1 MIIFLFSQVRQSPTN
16 VFLASLATADLL
28 LIFVCL
34 PLKVFYFN
42 MQHLCRELYETN
54 FQMAKLFSFSWQ
66 FGWVL
71 CKLAHY
77 SETLSVVC
85 SVLNLTAL
93 SVERWEQLFCFNST
107 PLSPFVPLFLILIPD
122 VRFTPD

>member
-1 MIIFLFSQVRQSPTN
+1 
-16 VFLASLATADLL
+16 
-28 LIFVCL
+28 
-34 PLKVFYFN
+34 
-42 MQHLCRELYETN
+42 
-54 FQMAKLFSFSWQ
+54 MAKLFSFSWQ

-93 SVERWEQLFCFNST
+93 SVERLDNYSALIHLHFLSGVKILSIRDKLFRDENACNYLTLPGLFT
-107 PLSPFVPLFLILIPD
+107 ILHRIGKLSWMECLGILNQFI
-122 VRFTPD
+122 F